1 MKAQIETSLIDAQT
15 GQVVAVTADR
25 REAPNSGFQTAE
37 SYVEESF
44 QAMARDIVLF
54 LERLAQGPAVRAN

>member
-15 GQVVAVTADR
+15 GQVMAVTADR

-54 LERLAQGPAVRAN
+54 LERLAKGPAVRAN

>member
-1 MKAQIETSLIDAQT
+1 M
-15 GQVVAVTADR
+15 AVTADR

-44 QAMARDIVLF
+44 QAMARDLVLF
-54 LERLAQGPAVRAN
+54 LERLTKGEVARRN